1 MTSTAVLLAGSA
13 ALPMSSGMG
22 GQLWAS
28 QGKNLRFGLIAI
40 AVFLAVVGLIMY
52 GADLIKG
59 AWRNRAQLVIFV
71 SPALLLLAIGLIYPA
86 LDTTW
91 ISFNEL
97 VQEPDPETG
106 INTTTMQFVGLETY
120 RFAFS
125 DPTTLR
131 TILNTFV
138 WMVVVPV
145 LSTGIGLAYA
155 VFIDRAKGE
164 KILKSLVF
172 MPMAISLVGASV
184 IWGNIMYDYN
194 QVGEQTG
201 MLNALRSLMG
211 MEPYHFLVDNPWNTF
226 WLILILVWIQT
237 GFAMVILSAAIKG
250 VPAEMNEAASLD
262 GANAWQRFWR
272 ITIPSIRSTIVV
284 VITTITIITLKVY
297 DIVRTITQG
306 RNATDV
312 VANRMYVLS
321 FVENNQ
327 TLGAALAVIL
337 FVFVIPVVIYN
348 VRSLNKVKETH

>member
-1 MTSTAVLLAGSA
+1 MTSTEVLLASPGVMPMSGLGANFWANQGQNLLFA
-13 ALPMSSGMG
+13 AL
-22 GQLWAS
+22 AI
-28 QGKNLRFGLIAI
+28 IA
-40 AVFLAVVGLIMY
+40 FLAVVALIMF

-59 AWRNRAQLVIFV
+59 AMRNKIQLLVLIG
-71 SPALLLLAIGLIYPA
+71 PALLLLAVGLIYPA

-91 ISFNEL
+91 LSFNEIT
-97 VQEPDPETG
+97 QEPDPDTG
-106 INTTTMQFVGLETY
+106 IYTTTMQFAGLDTY

-125 DPTTLR
+125 DPTTIR

-138 WMVVVPV
+138 WMVLVPL

-184 IWGNIMYDYN
+184 IWGNIMYDYK

-201 MLNALRSLMG
+201 MLNALRALVG
-211 MEPYHFLVDNPWNTF
+211 LDPYHFLADNPWNTL
-226 WLILILVWIQT
+226 WLIVILVWIQT

-250 VPAEMNEAASLD
+250 VPVEINEAASLD
-262 GANAWQRFWR
+262 GANSWQRFWQ

-284 VITTITIITLKVY
+284 VLTTITIMALKVY
-297 DIVRTITQG
+297 DIVRTVTQG
-306 RNATDV
+306 RDGTDV

-321 FVENNQ
+321 FVEGRES
-327 TLGAALAVIL
+327 LGAALAVIL
-337 FVFVIPVVIYN
+337 FAFVIPVVIYN
-348 VRSLNKVKETH
+348 VRSLKKVREAH

>member
-1 MTSTAVLLAGSA
+1 MLSTEVLLASPGVLPTSGLGANFWSTQGQNLMLAAVSIVVFLVVVALIMFGADLVKGALRNKIQTLVLVGPAVLLLG
-13 ALPMSSGMG
+13 
-22 GQLWAS
+22 
-28 QGKNLRFGLIAI
+28 
-40 AVFLAVVGLIMY
+40 V
-52 GADLIKG
+52 
-59 AWRNRAQLVIFV
+59 
-71 SPALLLLAIGLIYPA
+71 GLIYPA

-91 ISFNEL
+91 LSFNAIT
-97 VQEPDPETG
+97 QEPDPDTG
-106 INTTTMQFVGLETY
+106 IYTTTMQFAGLDTY

-138 WMVVVPV
+138 WMILVPL

-164 KILKSLVF
+164 RILKSLVF

-184 IWGNIMYDYN
+184 IWGNIMYNYR

-201 MLNALRSLMG
+201 MLNALRALVG
-211 MEPYHFLVDNPWNTF
+211 LDPYNFLADNPWNTL
-226 WLILILVWIQT
+226 WLIVILVWIQT

-250 VPAEMNEAASLD
+250 VPTEINEAASLD
-262 GANAWQRFWR
+262 GANAWQRFWQ

-284 VITTITIITLKVY
+284 VLTTITIMALKVF
-297 DIVRTITQG
+297 DIVRTVTQG
-306 RNATDV
+306 RDATDI

-321 FVENNQ
+321 FVEGRES
-327 TLGAALAVIL
+327 LGAALAVIL

-348 VRSLNKVKETH
+348 VRSLKKVRETH